1 MAKYDDVPLYMQ
13 SPERLQQFRRESEQ
27 ALQRRTEQQNMEET
41 LQFRNAFEEQAFDM
55 KRDTLGMH
63 LQSPKSDCS
72 HIQKQVK
79 EGMGSHGSPY

>member
-41 LQFRNAFEEQAFDM
+41 FD
-55 KRDTLGMH
+55 
-63 LQSPKSDCS
+63 S
-72 HIQKQVK
+72 
-79 EGMGSHGSPY
+79 